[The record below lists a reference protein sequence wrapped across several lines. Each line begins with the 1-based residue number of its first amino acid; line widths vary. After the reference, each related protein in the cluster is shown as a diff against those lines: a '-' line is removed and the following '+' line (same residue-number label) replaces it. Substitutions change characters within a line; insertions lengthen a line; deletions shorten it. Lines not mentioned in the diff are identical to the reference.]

1 MDAPQRSDLATL
13 LAEVRRI
20 EVQAARFARDAL
32 SGGKHALFRGAGV
45 EFADVREY
53 AAGDDRRSVDWNVT
67 ARMGRPFV
75 RRFVDERELRL
86 LFLLD
91 VSATM
96 DGGFGAL
103 GLRGAAARVIASL
116 ALSAIESGDRVG
128 LLAFDTSVR
137 HYVRPEKGRRHA
149 LGVVRECLALP
160 TGDGHADLGSAL
172 EVALR
177 VLRRRS
183 IVVLV
188 SDCTNLVPS
197 RALSA
202 AARRHDLVAV
212 RLLPPEL
219 FVLPPIATSLRDPV
233 SGKVRTVDGAS
244 PRVQAEYQR
253 AVAAWR
259 EGVDQTLARVR
270 VDCVDIELPL
280 EPREGEDADVRG
292 MLAPLARY
300 FRGGSTRRAG
310 V

>member
-1 MDAPQRSDLATL
+1 MESPARSDLATL

-75 RRFVDERELRL
+75 RRFVDERELRI

-103 GLRGAAARVIASL
+103 GQRGAAARVIASL
-116 ALSAIESGDRVG
+116 ALSSIESGDRVG
-128 LLAFDTSVR
+128 LLAFDEGVR

-149 LGVVRECLALP
+149 LGVVRESLALP
-160 TGDGHADLGSAL
+160 TGQGAANLGGAL

-188 SDCTNLVPS
+188 SDFANLVPN

-219 FVLPPIATSLRDPV
+219 IVLPPLALTLRDPV
-233 SGKVRTVDGAS
+233 SGKLRSVDGAS
-244 PRVQAEYQR
+244 ARVQVQYQHT
-253 AVAAWR
+253 VAAWR
-259 EGVDQTLARVR
+259 ADVDQTLARVR
-270 VDCVDIELPL
+270 VDCVDIVLPP
-280 EPREGEDADVRG
+280 EPHEGEDADVRA

-300 FRGGSTRRAG
+300 FRGGSRRRAG

>member
-75 RRFVDERELRL
+75 RRFVDERELRI
-86 LFLLD
+86 LFLVD

-103 GLRGAAARVIASL
+103 GLRGAAARVVASL

-128 LLAFDTSVR
+128 LLAFDEGVR
-137 HYVRPEKGRRHA
+137 RYVRPEKGRRHA
-149 LGVVRECLALP
+149 LGVVREALALP
-160 TGDGHADLGSAL
+160 TGQGAADIGGAM

-177 VLRRRS
+177 LLRRRS

-188 SDCTNLVPS
+188 SDFANFAPS
-197 RALSA
+197 GALSA
-202 AARRHDLVAV
+202 LARRHDLVAV

-219 FVLPPIATSLRDPV
+219 FALPPMALLLRDPV
-233 SGKVRTVDGAS
+233 SGNLRTVDGAS
-244 PRVQAEYQR
+244 ARVQAQYQTD
-253 AVAAWR
+253 VADWR
-259 EGVDQTLARVR
+259 ERVDGALAHAR
-270 VDCVDIELPL
+270 VDCVDVTLPL
-280 EPREGEDADVRG
+280 DPLDGEDADVRA

-300 FRGGSTRRAG
+300 FRGGAARRPGA
-310 V
+310 